1 MILNILKGISIVC
14 SLMLCLFV
22 AFFQTSKAN
31 GLTAITGEGLSL
43 FTKTKV
49 RGAEKTVQN
58 IVTFFTI
65 SLFVCIVLIPLLT
78 KLGVK

>member
-58 IVTFFTI
+58 VVTFFTI
-65 SLFVCIVLIPLLT
+65 LLFACIILIPFLT
-78 KLGVK
+78 KIGVK